1 MSTLHQFQERPAYT
15 VARMGRFILGMFGN
29 SVARGFPVADNL
41 GFSRICGAIVL
52 ILALIGLA
60 AAWRR
65 GLFRNRALPWACLLF
80 FTFLTAAFVCGCR
93 VLAWQRPTADST
105 LRYIWHL
112 LHRVTHHASL
122 VMIFRSAGRSVLAS
136 IGFC

>member
-15 VARMGRFILGMFGN
+15 VAHMGRFIPGMFGN

-60 AAWRR
+60 
-65 GLFRNRALPWACLLF
+65 G
-80 FTFLTAAFVCGCR
+80 
-93 VLAWQRPTADST
+93 QRPTADST

-122 VMIFRSAGRSVLAS
+122 VMIFRSAGRSLLAS

>member
-1 MSTLHQFQERPAYT
+1 MSTLHQFQEGPAYT
-15 VARMGRFILGMFGN
+15 VARMGRFIPGMFGN

-65 GLFRNRALPWACLLF
+65 GLFRNR
-80 FTFLTAAFVCGCR
+80 
-93 VLAWQRPTADST
+93 
-105 LRYIWHL
+105 
-112 LHRVTHHASL
+112 
-122 VMIFRSAGRSVLAS
+122 GRLSGV
-136 IGFC
+136 I